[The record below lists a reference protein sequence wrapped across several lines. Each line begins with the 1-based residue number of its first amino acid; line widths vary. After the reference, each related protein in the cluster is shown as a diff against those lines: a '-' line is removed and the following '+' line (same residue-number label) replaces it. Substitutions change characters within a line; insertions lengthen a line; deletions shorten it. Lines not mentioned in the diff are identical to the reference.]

1 MDGKQPMTFNE
12 YVIVFAGQIYNID
25 ILKAEILAHNLKLE
39 TSSDTEILLKSYIC
53 FGSKVVNKLSGIFSF
68 AIWNK
73 KSKTLFMA
81 RDTLGIMPFYYCK
94 INDTFIFS
102 TDIKAILSHPSIL
115 NNISI
120 ITLPSNEEKYFNK
133 TIFKNI
139 YELSPAYSMTYKNR
153 NIKV

>member
-1 MDGKQPMTFNE
+1 
-12 YVIVFAGQIYNID
+12 
-25 ILKAEILAHNLKLE
+25 
-39 TSSDTEILLKSYIC
+39 
-53 FGSKVVNKLSGIFSF
+53 
-68 AIWNK
+68 
-73 KSKTLFMA
+73 MA

-94 INDTFIFS
+94 ITDTFIFS

-139 YELSPAYSMTYKNR
+139 YELSPSYSMTYKNR

>member
-1 MDGKQPMTFNE
+1 MTFNE

-25 ILKAEILAHNLKLE
+25 ILKTEILSHNLKLE

-53 FGSKVVNKLSGIFSF
+53 FGPKVVNKLSGIFSF

-94 INDTFIFS
+94 INDTLIFS
-102 TDIKAILSHPSIL
+102 TDIKAILSHPSFL

-120 ITLPSNEEKYFNK
+120 ITLPSNEEKHFNK

-139 YELSPAYSMTYKNR
+139 YELSPSYSATYENR
-153 NIKV
+153 NIEV

>member
-1 MDGKQPMTFNE
+1 MTFNE

-25 ILKAEILAHNLKLE
+25 ILKAEILSHNLKLE

-94 INDTFIFS
+94 INDTLIFS
-102 TDIKAILSHPSIL
+102 TDIKAILSHPSFL

-120 ITLPSNEEKYFNK
+120 ITLPSNEEKHFNK

-139 YELSPAYSMTYKNR
+139 YELSPSYSATYENR
-153 NIKV
+153 NIEI

>member
-1 MDGKQPMTFNE
+1 MTFNE

-25 ILKAEILAHNLKLE
+25 ILKAEILSHNLKLE

-94 INDTFIFS
+94 INDTLIFS
-102 TDIKAILSHPSIL
+102 TDIKAILSHPSFL

-120 ITLPSNEEKYFNK
+120 ITLPSNEEKHFNK

-139 YELSPAYSMTYKNR
+139 YELSPSYSATYENR
-153 NIKV
+153 NIEV

>member
-1 MDGKQPMTFNE
+1 MTFNE

-25 ILKAEILAHNLKLE
+25 ILKTEILSHNLKLE

-94 INDTFIFS
+94 INDTLIFS
-102 TDIKAILSHPSIL
+102 TDIKAILSHPSFL

-120 ITLPSNEEKYFNK
+120 ITLPSNEEKHFNK

-139 YELSPAYSMTYKNR
+139 YELSPSYSITYENR
-153 NIKV
+153 NIEV

>member
-1 MDGKQPMTFNE
+1 MTFNE

-39 TSSDTEILLKSYIC
+39 TSSDAEILLKSYIC
-53 FGSKVVNKLSGIFSF
+53 FGSKVVNKLNGIFSF

-73 KSKTLFMA
+73 KNKTLFMA

-102 TDIKAILSHPSIL
+102 TDIKAILSHPSFL

-120 ITLPSNEEKYFNK
+120 ITLPSNEEKHFKK

-139 YELSPAYSMTYKNR
+139 YELFPSYSMAYKDR

>member
-1 MDGKQPMTFNE
+1 MTFNE

-94 INDTFIFS
+94 INDTLIFS
-102 TDIKAILSHPSIL
+102 TDIKAILSHPSFF

-120 ITLPSNEEKYFNK
+120 ITLPSSEEKHFNK

-139 YELSPAYSMTYKNR
+139 YELSQSYSMTYQNR

>member
-1 MDGKQPMTFNE
+1 MTFNE

-25 ILKAEILAHNLKLE
+25 ILKAEILAHDLKLE

-94 INDTFIFS
+94 INDTLIFS
-102 TDIKAILSHPSIL
+102 TDIKAILSHPSFF

-120 ITLPSNEEKYFNK
+120 ITLPSSEEKHFNK

-139 YELSPAYSMTYKNR
+139 YELSQSYSMTYQNR

>member
-1 MDGKQPMTFNE
+1 MTFNE

-81 RDTLGIMPFYYCK
+81 GDTLGIMPFYYCK
-94 INDTFIFS
+94 INDTLIFS
-102 TDIKAILSHPSIL
+102 TDIKAILSHPSFL

-120 ITLPSNEEKYFNK
+120 ITLPSNEEKHFNK

-139 YELSPAYSMTYKNR
+139 YELSQSYSMTYQNR

>member
-1 MDGKQPMTFNE
+1 MQMDGKQPMTFNE

-102 TDIKAILSHPSIL
+102 TDIKAILSHPSI
-115 NNISI
+115 
-120 ITLPSNEEKYFNK
+120 
-133 TIFKNI
+133 
-139 YELSPAYSMTYKNR
+139 
-153 NIKV
+153 

>member
-1 MDGKQPMTFNE
+1 MTFNE

-25 ILKAEILAHNLKLE
+25 ILKAEILAHDLKLE

-94 INDTFIFS
+94 INDTLIFS
-102 TDIKAILSHPSIL
+102 TDIKAILSHPSFF

-120 ITLPSNEEKYFNK
+120 ITLPSNEEKHFNK

-139 YELSPAYSMTYKNR
+139 YELSQSYSMTYQNR

>member
-1 MDGKQPMTFNE
+1 MTFNE

-94 INDTFIFS
+94 INDTLIFS
-102 TDIKAILSHPSIL
+102 TDIKAILSHPSFF

-120 ITLPSNEEKYFNK
+120 ITLPSNEEKHFNK

-139 YELSPAYSMTYKNR
+139 YELSQSYSMTYQNR